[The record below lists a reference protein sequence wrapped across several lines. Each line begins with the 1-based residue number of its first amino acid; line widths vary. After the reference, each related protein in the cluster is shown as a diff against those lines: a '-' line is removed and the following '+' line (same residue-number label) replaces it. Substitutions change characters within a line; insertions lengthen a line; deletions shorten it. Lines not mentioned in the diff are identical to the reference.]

1 MSGVRPTLR
10 VLRDDLRL
18 PLPSARTPLDAIS
31 HPLLDKAAEQ
41 FADPGTA
48 HERIRAIDDVVLFKV
63 KVQRWRGAVWTDG
76 PDAEVPTGWSPQ
88 EFAKTAP
95 ATTSTPRWKAA
106 GRRPAPATTA
116 STTSP

>member
-1 MSGVRPTLR
+1 MPRVRPTLR
-10 VLRDDLRL
+10 VLRDDLKL

-31 HPLLDKAAEQ
+31 HPLLNKAAEQ
-41 FADPGTA
+41 FTDPDTA

-63 KVQRWRGAVWTDG
+63 KCNAGAA
-76 PDAEVPTGWSPQ
+76 PSEPTTPTPRSPPGWSPQ
-88 EFAKTAP
+88 EFARTAP

-116 STTSP
+116 NTTSP